1 MLPRILEPEV
11 MDTIE
16 DALEYDAMDFTDVNN
31 AFAERAVELLPPE
44 GIIIDLGTGTA
55 RIPIL
60 ITELNPR
67 LKIIAT
73 DLSKNMLEVGKKN
86 VSKSKFKDNIVLLPV
101 DAKHLPYPDH
111 FFDGVISN
119 SLIHHIPDPL
129 QVFKE
134 INRVAKSTATIFLR
148 DLIRPDNEVQLND
161 LLLKYASDCNEHQ
174 RNLYKD
180 SLFASLT
187 IKEVEQFIRE
197 SNITRCIVYQSSDR
211 HWSVDREWEL

>member
-16 DALEYDAMDFTDVNN
+16 DALEYDAMDFTDVNT

-86 VSKSKFKDNIVLLPV
+86 VSKSKFKDNIVLLTV

-180 SLFASLT
+180 SLLASLT
-187 IKEVEQFIRE
+187 IKEVEQLVKE
-197 SNITRCIVYQSSDR
+197 SNLTRCIIYQSSDR
-211 HWSVDREWEL
+211 HWSIERLWEL